1 MLFLFVIDVAVVINI
16 VDAVTTVTVVGAVV
30 MVTHVVC
37 VNSGAGCRE
46 E

>member
-1 MLFLFVIDVAVVINI
+1 MLFLIDIDIAVVINI
-16 VDAVTTVTVVGAVV
+16 VDAVTMVTVVDAVV

-37 VNSGAGCRE
+37 VNSGAGRRE

>member
-37 VNSGAGCRE
+37 INSGAGCRE